1 MREIKFR
8 FWDKRR
14 NQFRYDLL
22 VGNNDVY
29 DVDIDS
35 VCPYVEPASDRPASK
50 SVVVQQYT
58 GFKDHNG
65 VEIYEGDYVLCHA
78 GVPVEEWWKYEVK
91 WKHGGLAAHCGD
103 YVEPFHLRLYTVVGN
118 IFEGVKNYEY
128 RLEEPYHLTKI
139 TVKELTNER
148 D

>member
-8 FWDKRR
+8 CWDKKWSSFHNPRSLSMYPDGT
-14 NQFRYDLL
+14 F
-22 VGNNDVY
+22 
-29 DVDIDS
+29 DS
-35 VCPYVEPASDRPASK
+35 LPITSHEEYANPEDFII
-50 SVVVQQYT
+50 QQYT

-91 WKHGGLAAHCGD
+91 WKHGRLAAHCGD

-139 TVKELTNER
+139 TVKELNNEN
-148 D
+148 

>member
-1 MREIKFR
+1 MQREIKFR
-8 FWDKRR
+8 AYA
-14 NQFRYDLL
+14 Q
-22 VGNNDVY
+22 VGKSWIYWDVY
-29 DVDIDS
+29 GEYPQGIYGS
-35 VCPYVEPASDRPASK
+35 LSEP
-50 SVVVQQYT
+50 QQYT